1 MQLKLIKLTLCFLL
15 ISLGWG
21 EIEAQDLNIV
31 TTLPSLAS
39 ITKSIGGEHVEVYS
53 ITRGVQDAHY
63 IEAKP
68 SYMVKLNRADLLIYS
83 GLELEIGWLPLLIQG
98 ARNHEVTPGAAG
110 NLNASQAITSA
121 NILEK
126 PRGEV
131 DRSMGDVHPSGN
143 PHFLLNPYLG
153 IKVAELITDKLIEL
167 DPDHMDDY
175 DNNFNKFRTE
185 LQDKIKDFEIK
196 AAVLIDRELICYHVH
211 WSYLLNWLKIKVAGY
226 VELRPGI
233 PPTPRHKRDII
244 NLMKRKDIKI
254 VIISSWK
261 DPTKAQ
267 EVANAAEA
275 ELLILPGEV
284 NAMDGADSYLEWLD
298 SMVQD
303 LVDVVKK
310 VDPDNANRQRNRN
323 REQKR
328 GTK

>member
-1 MQLKLIKLTLCFLL
+1 MQVKIMKLSLCFLMVF
-15 ISLGWG
+15 LGWQNA
-21 EIEAQDLNIV
+21 EAQDLNIV

-39 ITKSIGGEHVEVYS
+39 ITRSIGGEHVEVYS

-98 ARNHEVTPGAAG
+98 ARNHDVTPGAAG
-110 NLNASQAITSA
+110 SLNASQAISNA
-121 NILEK
+121 NILER

-167 DPDHMDDY
+167 DPDHMDIY
-175 DNNFNKFRTE
+175 DDNFNKFRNE
-185 LQDKIKDFEIK
+185 LQDKITEFESK
-196 AAVLIDRELICYHVH
+196 AEVLKNRELICYHVH
-211 WSYLLNWLKIKVAGY
+211 WSYLLNWLKINVAGY

-244 NLMKRKDIKI
+244 NLMKRKNMKM

-275 ELLILPGEV
+275 ELIILPGEV
-284 NAMDGADSYLEWLD
+284 NAMPGTESYIEWLD
-298 SMVQD
+298 YMVRN
-303 LVDVVKK
+303 LVDLSIAVE
-310 VDPDNANRQRNRN
+310 PNSNRGHQNRK

>member
-1 MQLKLIKLTLCFLL
+1 MQLKITK
-15 ISLGWG
+15 ISLSFLILFLGWC

-98 ARNHEVTPGAAG
+98 ARNHDVTPGAPG
-110 NLNASQAITSA
+110 SLNASQAIPNT

-143 PHFLLNPYLG
+143 PHYLLNPYLG
-153 IKVAELITDKLIEL
+153 IQVAELITDKLIEL
-167 DPDHMDDY
+167 DPDHIDDY
-175 DNNFNKFRTE
+175 DNNFERFRTE
-185 LQDKIKDFEIK
+185 LQNKITELELK
-196 AAVLIDRELICYHVH
+196 ADVLKDRELICYHVH
-211 WSYLLNWLKIKVAGY
+211 WSYLLNWMGINVAGY

-244 NLMKRKDIKI
+244 NLMKRKDIKM

-267 EVANAAEA
+267 EVANTADA

-284 NAMDGADSYLEWLD
+284 NALPGADSYIEWLD
-298 SMVQD
+298 YMVQN
-303 LVDVVKK
+303 LLSVAVE
-310 VDPDNANRQRNRN
+310 VDPESTQGEKNRKRK
-323 REQKR
+323 QKR